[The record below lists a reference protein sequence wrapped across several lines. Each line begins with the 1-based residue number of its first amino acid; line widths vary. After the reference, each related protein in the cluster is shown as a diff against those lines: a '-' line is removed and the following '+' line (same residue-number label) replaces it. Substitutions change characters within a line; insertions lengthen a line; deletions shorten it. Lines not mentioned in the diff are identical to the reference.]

1 MNNILNNL
9 GNYLKNLFS
18 KINKRWLM
26 IGIVLLIF
34 IFGFI
39 YFYANSPKTGNSQSI
54 NKNTDVQNINNV
66 NEDAKIDEINKELG
80 TTKSAESN
88 VVDNYAN
95 SKNSSVANNSIGYLI
110 LKIAICLS
118 VIIILI
124 YLTILLLRFINKSRY
139 KYTNKSGVNQ
149 NLIKI
154 VESVNFSQNKS
165 VKVLEV
171 GGKFLVLGVGEK
183 EINLLCKISEEDIF
197 DNKKE
202 NMNEITNNVNTQN
215 FKNIFLNYFKK

>member
-39 YFYANSPKTGNSQSI
+39 YFYTNSPKTGNSQST
-54 NKNTDVQNINNV
+54 NKNTGAQNINNV

-80 TTKSAESN
+80 TTKSDESN
-88 VVDNYAN
+88 LVDNYAN
-95 SKNSSVANNSIGYLI
+95 SKNGTNSIGYLI
-110 LKIAICLS
+110 LKIVICLS
-118 VIIILI
+118 VIIVLI

-139 KYTNKSGVNQ
+139 KYTNKQGVNQ

-202 NMNEITNNVNTQN
+202 NVNEIANNVNTQN

>member
-1 MNNILNNL
+1 MNNIPNNP

-39 YFYANSPKTGNSQSI
+39 YFYTNSPKTGNSQST
-54 NKNTDVQNINNV
+54 NKNTGAQNINNV

-80 TTKSAESN
+80 TTKSDESN
-88 VVDNYAN
+88 LVDNYAN
-95 SKNSSVANNSIGYLI
+95 SKNGTNSIGYLI
-110 LKIAICLS
+110 LKIVICLS
-118 VIIILI
+118 VIIVLI

-139 KYTNKSGVNQ
+139 KYTNKQGVNQ

-202 NMNEITNNVNTQN
+202 NVNEIANNVNTQN